1 MTGTVQRDPRYFWPN
16 PEGFDPG
23 RWLVD
28 PKQKS
33 ADEFRLNTMAYMP
46 FSYGSSWIPR
56 LSRPRMRGLT
66 YFAAG
71 PTNCV
76 GKNLALMEMRMAI
89 AALVRKFEMQLA
101 PGWDQD
107 QWEKNC
113 KDHFV
118 LVTGPLPVIVTRRA

>member
-1 MTGTVQRDPRYFWPN
+1 MG
-16 PEGFDPG
+16 
-23 RWLVD
+23 
-28 PKQKS
+28 
-33 ADEFRLNTMAYMP
+33 ADVVV
-46 FSYGSSWIPR
+46 
-56 LSRPRMRGLT
+56 
-66 YFAAG
+66 AG

-89 AALVRKFEMQLA
+89 AALVRKFEMQFA
-101 PGWDQD
+101 PEWDVD